1 LDLRN
6 AGPKVDTYTL
16 KATTQDGVTV
26 NGLPAS
32 ATVEGLKSA
41 PLDLSVVM
49 PANLSTESTSI
60 TITATSQADPSVVAT
75 FELRLNVPQTNCA
88 EPATYDTST
97 RTVSLSKID
106 IPLLSP
112 IDGKETGEIA
122 VFSAQLEQV
131 SGVEDFKIKPNS
143 LQFLSFSKAYD
154 PSHARY
160 SFNTGLFSNGGLLKT
175 CVAVPQII
183 VIPPN
188 TPIYTDPKHYLVTL
202 RQLAV
207 SPDTFHV
214 ESVDAANP

>member
-1 LDLRN
+1 MKLIRLLFHEQIWLIIICLLTINPPALAESLTSANYVLSSTVLSNGGDGANSSQYNLI
-6 AGPKVDTYTL
+6 
-16 KATTQDGVTV
+16 ATIGTPYFMGKPEPQVSC
-26 NGLPAS
+26 P
-32 ATVEGLKSA
+32 
-41 PLDLSVVM
+41 
-49 PANLSTESTSI
+49 NLINLTS
-60 TITATSQADPSVVAT
+60 
-75 FELRLNVPQTNCA
+75 
-88 EPATYDTST
+88 TYDTST